1 MSVTALKPYHFPAK
15 DVRENFPAPLLYIGW
30 EDHLLF
36 CAPVALPLPADTPFG
51 ALAQAVIGIARSLK
65 LRAIAEG
72 VETVAQLDLVQRY
85 GCNEIQGNYFSR
97 PLTADKFETFARA
110 HRAH

>member
-36 CAPVALPLPADTPFG
+36 CFPCREAKQHHRGKQQHPVFQVKRFQCVG
-51 ALAQAVIGIARSLK
+51 HSGRVRSTKSNGRWGYSLIYVYVNVK
-65 LRAIAEG
+65 
-72 VETVAQLDLVQRY
+72 
-85 GCNEIQGNYFSR
+85 
-97 PLTADKFETFARA
+97 
-110 HRAH
+110 